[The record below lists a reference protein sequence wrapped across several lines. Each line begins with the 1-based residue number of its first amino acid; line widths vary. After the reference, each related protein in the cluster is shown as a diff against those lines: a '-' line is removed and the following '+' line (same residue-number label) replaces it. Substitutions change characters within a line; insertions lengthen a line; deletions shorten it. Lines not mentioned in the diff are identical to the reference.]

1 MSGVCVFYRIA
12 VTNTMERRNFIK
24 NAAGVGALGLMTPA
38 SLSAFPNGAEVAA
51 EDDRTYWVN
60 MLVKIADPVLTNLA
74 ASTLK
79 KNMPVECKE
88 GQEASRRQVTYLEAF
103 GRLLS
108 GMAPWLASTSLTGKE
123 EELRKKYATL
133 SRTAIS
139 KAVDPGSPDFM
150 NFTEHAQ
157 PLVDAA
163 FLAHALIR
171 APKELWESLDSTTK
185 LNLKNA
191 FVSSRVIRPY
201 HSNWILFS
209 AMVEAALAKF
219 YNEGDAVRI
228 ELAVRQMESWYK
240 GDGVFGDGE
249 DFHWDYYNSYVIQP
263 FLLDITATMIPFDKR
278 NDQYFQKAFDKF
290 LKIGQRYAAIQE
302 RLIMAD
308 GSFPPIGRSLPY
320 RIGAFQLLAQI
331 TLMEKLSEGI
341 SPASIRSALTT
352 SMKKIMGAEG
362 TFDKNGWLTIG
373 FCGHQPAI
381 AEGYISTGSLY
392 LCSMA
397 FLPLGLP
404 PNNSFWSTPAADW
417 TSKKIWNGVDVPADH
432 AMSL

>member
-1 MSGVCVFYRIA
+1 
-12 VTNTMERRNFIK
+12 
-24 NAAGVGALGLMTPA
+24 
-38 SLSAFPNGAEVAA
+38 
-51 EDDRTYWVN
+51 
-60 MLVKIADPVLTNLA
+60 
-74 ASTLK
+74 
-79 KNMPVECKE
+79 
-88 GQEASRRQVTYLEAF
+88 
-103 GRLLS
+103 
-108 GMAPWLASTSLTGKE
+108 
-123 EELRKKYATL
+123 
-133 SRTAIS
+133 
-139 KAVDPGSPDFM
+139 
-150 NFTEHAQ
+150 
-157 PLVDAA
+157 
-163 FLAHALIR
+163 
-171 APKELWESLDSTTK
+171 
-185 LNLKNA
+185 
-191 FVSSRVIRPY
+191 
-201 HSNWILFS
+201 
-209 AMVEAALAKF
+209 
-219 YNEGDAVRI
+219 
-228 ELAVRQMESWYK
+228 
-240 GDGVFGDGE
+240 
-249 DFHWDYYNSYVIQP
+249 
-263 FLLDITATMIPFDKR
+263 MIPFDKR

-331 TLMEKLSEGI
+331 TLMEKLNEGI

-352 SMKKIMGAEG
+352 SMKKIMDAEG

-404 PNNSFWSTPAADW
+404 PNNSFWAAPASDW

>member
-1 MSGVCVFYRIA
+1 MPSGS
-12 VTNTMERRNFIK
+12 T
-24 NAAGVGALGLMTPA
+24 
-38 SLSAFPNGAEVAA
+38 VAA
-51 EDDRTYWVN
+51 EGDRSYWVN
-60 MLVKIADPVLTNLA
+60 LLVKIADPVLTNLA
-74 ASTLK
+74 AGTLK
-79 KNMPVECKE
+79 QNMPVECKE
-88 GQEASRRQVTYLEAF
+88 GQEASRRTVTYLEAF

-108 GMAPWLASTSLTGKE
+108 GMAPWLGASGLSAQE
-123 EELRKKYATL
+123 ETLRAKYAAL
-133 SRTAIS
+133 SRSSIT
-139 KAVDPGSPDFM
+139 KAVDPGSSDFM
-150 NFTEHAQ
+150 NFTENAQ

-163 FLAHALIR
+163 FLAHALLR
-171 APKELWESLDSTTK
+171 SPVELWEKLDSTTK
-185 LNLKNA
+185 TNLKSA
-191 FVSSRVIRPY
+191 FISSRVIRPY

-219 YNEGDAVRI
+219 YGEGDVVRI

-263 FLLDITATMIPFDKR
+263 FLLDITSTMIPFDKR

-331 TLMEKLSEGI
+331 ALMEKLSEGI

-362 TFDKNGWLTIG
+362 TFDKSGWLTIG

-381 AEGYISTGSLY
+381 AESYISTGSLY

-397 FLPLGLP
+397 FLPLGLAP
-404 PNNSFWSTPAADW
+404 TNAFWAAPAEDW
-417 TSKKIWNGVDVPADH
+417 TSKKIWAGQNLPADH